1 MSELLAGSRFDEEYL
16 TDCEPIDWPEFGRWM
31 RLTPGQ
37 RIQTML
43 HAHRLAAGPVRGRL
57 RRRYLHAS
65 AQRQVL
71 LLILCRFRHNCL
83 TFPSSIPTLLPY
95 LKY

>member
-1 MSELLAGSRFDEEYL
+1 MSELPAGSRFDEEYL

-31 RLTPGQ
+31 RFTPGQ

-57 RRRYLHAS
+57 PAAILMLQRNVKFYCSFS
-65 AQRQVL
+65 AGSV
-71 LLILCRFRHNCL
+71 
-83 TFPSSIPTLLPY
+83 TTA
-95 LKY
+95 